1 MHMPSLLLSETSAL
15 PIKKR
20 GRTPRNKAT
29 LQVALSS
36 ADGGGGDAQ
45 KKAPSTSSS
54 PSPPNRPWRLRGSP
68 APQETPPPPEVKQ
81 EPDDSPPQ
89 EASSSAAMGT
99 RGRKERG
106 GRKKANAI
114 SQLAKALTEKRT
126 AAAKARPKKK
136 LHWKTRLALLRGKE
150 QKRKEKEERKRRLP
164 PAASSER
171 VRRSARRQEE
181 AGREEEEEASDGAA
195 FPLGDPPHDETDG
208 GGDGGGIVNRRPR
221 VRVLVPGGE
230 VPKMKDCFVP
240 VSRVTSSSTELAEE
254 NEEVS
259 RHLLLLFVDFH
270 ILFAFFLSC
279 FLFLSFCSPNF
290 QKPFSM
296 AASTTYN
303 SASAMPL
310 GLRRPLSGPPTW

>member
-1 MHMPSLLLSETSAL
+1 MLLSETSAL

-20 GRTPRNKAT
+20 GRTPRNQAT

-36 ADGGGGDAQ
+36 ADDGGGGDAQ

-54 PSPPNRPWRLRGSP
+54 PSPQNRPRRLRGSP
-68 APQETPPPPEVKQ
+68 APRETPPPPEVKQ

-89 EASSSAAMGT
+89 EESSSVATGT

-126 AAAKARPKKK
+126 AAAKAKPKKK

-150 QKRKEKEERKRRLP
+150 QKRKEKEERKRRPP

-181 AGREEEEEASDGAA
+181 AGREEEEEEEASDGAA
-195 FPLGDPPHDETDG
+195 LPLGDPPHDE
-208 GGDGGGIVNRRPR
+208 GDGGIVNRRPR

-240 VSRVTSSSTELAEE
+240 VSRVPSSSTELAEE

-270 ILFAFFLSC
+270 ILFAFFLSF

-296 AASTTYN
+296 AASTTNN

-310 GLRRPLSGPPTW
+310 GLRRPLSGLPTW

>member
-54 PSPPNRPWRLRGSP
+54 PSPQNRPRRLRGSP
-68 APQETPPPPEVKQ
+68 APRETPPPPEVKQ

-181 AGREEEEEASDGAA
+181 AGREEEEGSDGAA
-195 FPLGDPPHDETDG
+195 LPLGDPPHDETDG
-208 GGDGGGIVNRRPR
+208 GDGGDIVISRPR

>member
-1 MHMPSLLLSETSAL
+1 MHVPSLLLSETSAL

-36 ADGGGGDAQ
+36 TDGGGGGGDAQ

-54 PSPPNRPWRLRGSP
+54 PSPQNRPRRLRGSP
-68 APQETPPPPEVKQ
+68 APRETPPPPEVKQ

-126 AAAKARPKKK
+126 AAAKAKPKKK

-150 QKRKEKEERKRRLP
+150 QKRKEKEERKRRPP

-181 AGREEEEEASDGAA
+181 AGREEEEASDGAA
-195 FPLGDPPHDETDG
+195 LPLGDPPHDETDG
-208 GGDGGGIVNRRPR
+208 GGGGGGIVNRRPR

-240 VSRVTSSSTELAEE
+240 VSRVTSSSTEPAEE
-254 NEEVS
+254 NEEVRKHICFFS
-259 RHLLLLFVDFH
+259 SWISTHYLLSSSP
-270 ILFAFFLSC
+270 FFSSC
-279 FLFLSFCSPNF
+279 RSALQISKNPSPWL
-290 QKPFSM
+290 PPLP
-296 AASTTYN
+296 TTVRVRCRW
-303 SASAMPL
+303 A
-310 GLRRPLSGPPTW
+310 